1 MTCPAWFRRGLY
13 YAPILLLSIT
23 LGACNSGGNG
33 SDDNSDGGDSS
44 GGDSGSGSGSSDTSW
59 NSWVQ
64 ALSDDGY
71 TVTAGAARI
80 QTSADC
86 DQFVDMFGSCWGNN
100 PAAPY
105 VLIEP
110 PSDGTYVNPTYAEPF
125 SETTDDGT
133 AVNLFWRLAPTD
145 ALVTVIDLPPQAAYF
160 GYQSYLFTREASAY
174 DSLVETN
181 TSPDDARLELFA
193 SVGNAINQAVIK
205 QASGLDFGGGTIA
218 IISTGNQTLV
228 EKLQDEAKATDG
240 LDSTQLF
247 VEPLGN
253 NLSIGTGE
261 SADDLLTLIRY
272 ALPED
277 DSAADDWRDAIASHV
292 HVYRVS
298 ASNSDVARYAQPT
311 LTEKNGTDESGYA
324 DALDELQRLVQLGLS
339 SRQDVATASEFVTS
353 TFTVGDDSYGLVG
366 PDCIDNGADCL
377 GDTQD
382 TDAYRIASVG
392 KLSGSQIA
400 VSIGV
405 NATQT
410 GNATY
415 VSLGAYDSDTMTG
428 VASASQTNEA
438 AAGFSSGELNGSAEE
453 LLTDLGVIDQASD
466 DLKAKLDDLYA
477 VAWSRDCDQGVSPCE
492 TISTD
497 DIPEDT
503 SIALAQ
509 RAYLRPG
516 DTVGADPDKL
526 LAPRLIS
533 ADDAQ

>member
-1 MTCPAWFRRGLY
+1 MTCTAWLRRGLH
-13 YAPILLLSIT
+13 YAPILLLSAA
-23 LGACNSGGNG
+23 LAACNDGSGDSSSG
-33 SDDNSDGGDSS
+33 SS
-44 GGDSGSGSGSSDTSW
+44 GGDSGGDDSGSGSSDTTW
-59 NSWVQ
+59 NSWVSS
-64 ALSDDGY
+64 LSDDGY

-86 DQFVDMFGSCWGNN
+86 DQFVAMFGSCWGNN

-110 PSDGTYVNPTYAEPF
+110 PVNDSYVDPTYAEPF

-174 DSLVETN
+174 DNLVDTN
-181 TSPDDARLELFA
+181 TSPDDSRLELFA
-193 SVGNAINQAVIK
+193 SVGNAINQSVIE
-205 QASGLDFGGGTIA
+205 QQSGLDFGGGTIT
-218 IISTGNQTLV
+218 IISTGNQALA
-228 EKLQDEAKATDG
+228 EALQDDAQSTDG
-240 LDSTQLF
+240 LDSTQLI
-247 VEPLGN
+247 VEPLGD

-261 SADDLLTLIRY
+261 DADDLLTLIRY

-298 ASNSDVARYAQPT
+298 DSGGNVERYAQPT
-311 LTEKNGTDESGYA
+311 LTEKDGTDESDYA

-353 TFTVGDDSYGLVG
+353 SFTVGDDSYGLVG

-382 TDAYRIASVG
+382 TDAYRVAKAG

-428 VASASQTNEA
+428 VASASQTNED

-453 LLTDLGVIDQASD
+453 LLSDLGVLDQASD
-466 DLKAKLDDLYA
+466 DLKAKLDELYA

-497 DIPEDT
+497 DVPEDS
-503 SIALAQ
+503 SIAIAQ

-533 ADDAQ
+533 ADDAD